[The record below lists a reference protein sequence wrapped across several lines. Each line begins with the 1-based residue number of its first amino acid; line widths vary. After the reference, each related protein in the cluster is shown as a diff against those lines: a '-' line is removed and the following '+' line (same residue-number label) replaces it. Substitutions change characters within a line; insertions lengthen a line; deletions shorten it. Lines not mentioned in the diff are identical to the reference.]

1 MTSEYNSPMASQ
13 TEVDEL
19 LAKLH
24 EQREGFLVRVAD
36 LGEEQAKYGPPDQDG
51 EAGWSPKQQLSHL
64 AEMEVSYRATA
75 RRAVT
80 GEDVPAQPVRFP
92 LQAAHTATV
101 AQHLEALREL
111 RAQTLD
117 YIHSLP
123 LAAFDARVVTGTF
136 PEMSVLQWLRS
147 YYRHDRMH
155 LAQIEGRASDY
166 QPRFVGGEPDQR
178 RRA

>member
-1 MTSEYNSPMASQ
+1 MASQ
-13 TEVDEL
+13 AEVDEL

-24 EQREGFLVRVAD
+24 EQREGFLARVAA
-36 LGEEQAKYGPPDQDG
+36 LAEEQAEYEPPDQDG

-64 AEMEVSYRATA
+64 AEMEVSYRANA
-75 RRAVT
+75 QRAVT
-80 GEDVPAQPVRFP
+80 GADAPALPVRFP

-101 AQHLEALREL
+101 TQHIEALRDL
-111 RAQTLD
+111 RAETLA

-123 LAAFDARVVTGTF
+123 PESFDARVVTGTF

-155 LAQIEGRASDY
+155 LAQIEGRSSDY